1 MSGILYHNPQCSK
14 SRQTLALLT
23 ERGIEPRVVEH
34 LKTPLTEIQL
44 RTLLKQL
51 NLSAH
56 QLIRA
61 SETLYKELAL
71 SKNSTENELIA
82 AMVTHPKLIERPIFV
97 YKERAVIG
105 RPPENVLALL

>member
-1 MSGILYHNPQCSK
+1 MK
-14 SRQTLALLT
+14 LA
-23 ERGIEPRVVEH
+23 
-34 LKTPLTEIQL
+34 
-44 RTLLKQL
+44 
-51 NLSAH
+51 S
-56 QLIRA
+56 
-61 SETLYKELAL
+61 SL

>member
-1 MSGILYHNPQCSK
+1 MIGTLYHNPQCSK

-23 ERGIEPRVVEH
+23 ERGLQLQVIEY
-34 LKTPLTEIQL
+34 LKTPPTEDQL

-61 SETLYKELAL
+61 TEALYKELAL
-71 SKNSTENELIA
+71 SKNSTEDELIA
-82 AMVTHPKLIERPIFV
+82 AMANHPKLIERPIFV

>member
-1 MSGILYHNPQCSK
+1 MSGTLYHNPQCSK

-23 ERGIEPRVVEH
+23 ERGLQLRVIEY
-34 LKTPLTEIQL
+34 LKTPPTEAQL

-61 SETLYKELAL
+61 TETLYKELSL
-71 SKNSTENELIA
+71 SKNSTEDELIA
-82 AMVTHPKLIERPIFV
+82 AMTAHPKLIERPIFV
-97 YKERAVIG
+97 YKEHAVIG